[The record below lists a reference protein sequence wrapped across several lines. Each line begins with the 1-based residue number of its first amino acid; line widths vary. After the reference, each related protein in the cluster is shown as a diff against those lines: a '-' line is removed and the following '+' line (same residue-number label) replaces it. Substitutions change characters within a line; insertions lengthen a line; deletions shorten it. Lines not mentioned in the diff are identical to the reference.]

1 MDRDNYILHQRHIL
15 NVLWAVTKPKNKSI
29 FLMVL
34 SSIPEYTGII
44 DYTNLDSRRNW
55 RVCWYIWESK
65 LSTISLKR
73 NRHVDF
79 IHWGETEEHLIFPF
93 SSYYEISS
101 RYFSQQDI
109 AEPLNHPFRTLR
121 HYPVSKM
128 LSHWFTWLHRSIE
141 GIFFYGFRYYAD
153 VDLKSHTYIM

>member
-1 MDRDNYILHQRHIL
+1 MDRDNSILHQRHIL

-79 IHWGETEEHLIFPF
+79 IHWEGETEEHLIFPF

-109 AEPLNHPFRTLR
+109 AEPLTTHFASEVDNYVTILCPRCSATDLLDCICGLR
-121 HYPVSKM
+121 V
-128 LSHWFTWLHRSIE
+128 F
-141 GIFFYGFRYYAD
+141 FFYGFRYYAY
-153 VDLKSHTYIM
+153 V